1 MKYLEEKGMECPNL
15 YLSANLNLLA
25 QVTNHSIS
33 MLQKWREEAD
43 LHFKMSNV
51 CSSVSMIVGAQILEI

>member
-1 MKYLEEKGMECPNL
+1 MKYLKEKGMECPNL

-33 MLQKWREEAD
+33 MLLKWREEAD
-43 LHFKMSNV
+43 QHFQMSNV